1 MTNIFNGVNSVPY
14 TAPAEVSKRPEI
26 QVRDV
31 VSSNP
36 VGSDSV
42 EISGNKKVK
51 KGPIKALKGFI
62 GNVKKF
68 FASASEYVKGGFK
81 GIVTGAA
88 LGSVIYTAGSI
99 INKVRNK
106 NGKGHIILA
115 SLAGIGSIAANLW
128 TASLNSTE
136 KQSQIEHRWTGH
148 NK

>member
-1 MTNIFNGVNSVPY
+1 MTNIFNSVNSVPY

-68 FASASEYVKGGFK
+68 FASASEYVKGVTVISKDSSIGDVLSTVLFLMSVEDGQEFIKKHDVEVIWYTNDNKIIRSEGFN
-81 GIVTGAA
+81 T
-88 LGSVIYTAGSI
+88 Y
-99 INKVRNK
+99 
-106 NGKGHIILA
+106 
-115 SLAGIGSIAANLW
+115 
-128 TASLNSTE
+128 E
-136 KQSQIEHRWTGH
+136 
-148 NK
+148 